1 MNILLV
7 DDDKDSRRSIKRFL
21 EKIGHHVTDC
31 DDGKKAFQTYQNGD
45 FPMVITDINMPKMN
59 GIDLLR
65 ALKDLPGADETEVV
79 LFTGYGNIETAIEA
93 LRLGAY
99 DYLIKPL
106 NVEELAIITE
116 RIAEHQF
123 LLRENRVLNQ
133 HFDDKIK
140 VVTAEKDEELTRI
153 KRSLAEQLGIK
164 TIGIF
169 SPSMRLIFEIAQK
182 YHTDRSIPVLI
193 QGETGSG
200 KEIIA
205 KTIHYGEMVDISP
218 FIDINCAALSASLF
232 ESELFGYEPGS
243 FTGGLTKGQKGKL
256 DLAQGG
262 TLFLDEIAEL
272 PLELQSKLLRVI
284 QEKEFFRVGGLKKIK
299 TDVRIICATNVDLEQ
314 KVQEGVFRKDLY
326 YRLKVGHLV
335 IPNLRHRTEDIIP
348 LASMFLQDFTR
359 QKGKGFKYISNDAA
373 KILLEYT
380 WPGNV
385 RELRNVIELV
395 VFMYDDIEIKPA
407 HLSIITGSK
416 LNRPSLDTK
425 EEQRLLNTNDFLLP
439 KEGFDLEDF
448 TKQII
453 NKTLKMHNGNKTDT
467 ARFLNISRKSLYT
480 HLKHIKTE

>member
-7 DDDKDSRRSIKRFL
+7 DDDKDSRRSIKKFL
-21 EKIGHHVTDC
+21 EKIGHHVSEC
-31 DDGKKAFQTYQNGD
+31 DDGEKALLTYQNGE
-45 FPMVITDINMPKMN
+45 FPMVITDINMPKIN
-59 GIDLLR
+59 GIELLR
-65 ALKDLPGADETEVV
+65 ALKNLPKADGTEVV

-123 LLRENRVLNQ
+123 LLRENRLLNQ
-133 HFDDKIK
+133 HFDDQIK
-140 VVTAEKDEELTRI
+140 VATAEKEEELNRI
-153 KRSLAEQLGIK
+153 KKSLAEQLGIQ

-169 SPSMRLIFEIAQK
+169 SDSMRQIFETAQK

-218 FIDINCAALSASLF
+218 FVDINCAALSASLF

-243 FTGGLTKGQKGKL
+243 FTGGLNKGQKGKF

-272 PLELQSKLLRVI
+272 PLELQSKILRVI
-284 QEKEFFRVGGLKKIK
+284 QEKEYFRVGGLKKIK

-335 IPNLRHRTEDIIP
+335 IPNLCHRTEDIIP
-348 LASMFLQDFTR
+348 LAEMFLQDFAR
-359 QKGKGFKYISNDAA
+359 QKGKRFKYISNDAA
-373 KILLEYT
+373 IMLLAYD

-385 RELRNVIELV
+385 RELRNVIEWAI
-395 VFMYDDIEIKPA
+395 FMYDDIEIKPA
-407 HLSIITGSK
+407 HLSIITGNKINTTSIG
-416 LNRPSLDTK
+416 K
-425 EEQRLLNTNDFLLP
+425 EEEKKRLNTRDFLLP
-439 KEGFDLEDF
+439 KEGLALEDF
-448 TKQII
+448 INQII
-453 NKTLKMHNGNKTDT
+453 SKTLEMHNGNKTDT

-480 HLKHIKTE
+480 HLKHIKNE